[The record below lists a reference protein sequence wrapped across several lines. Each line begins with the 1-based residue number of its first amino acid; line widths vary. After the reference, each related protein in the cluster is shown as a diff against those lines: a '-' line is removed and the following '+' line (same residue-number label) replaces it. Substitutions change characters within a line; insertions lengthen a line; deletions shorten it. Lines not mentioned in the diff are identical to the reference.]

1 MGKEPLIL
9 HPEFK
14 EHCDD
19 VLFACQFRAVAHASE
34 GEHVTADHERRC
46 AAAIRGLLEILDS
59 WTPPPS
65 GSGDATQEF
74 RRET

>member
-14 EHCDD
+14 AHCDD

-34 GEHVTADHERRC
+34 GEHVTAEHERRC
-46 AAAIRGLLEILDS
+46 AAAISGLMEILES
-59 WTPPPS
+59 WEDQIYTAKERKEKES
-65 GSGDATQEF
+65 S
-74 RRET
+74 R